1 MGFASLLCSRAPA
14 STGNSAPAH
23 GTRTPPNDTLGAF
36 WPITRIAP
44 HDYPRTDATP
54 PACVGMEIA
63 NMPEYSRTDATPP
76 ACVGMEI
83 VIMPEY
89 SRTDVNLPV
98 YVGMGIVIMLEY
110 LHTNASVPVCG
121 VTARASG

>member
-44 HDYPRTDATP
+44 HDYPHNDVSP
-54 PACVGMEIA
+54 PVCVGME
-63 NMPEYSRTDATPP
+63 M
-76 ACVGMEI
+76 

-89 SRTDVNLPV
+89 SRTDINLPV